1 MLGIRYNSQKLG
13 LETRIPGLAPLT
25 GRSRW
30 RVRFSEVVSAVNH
43 PAKKVSLAF
52 SRGTLV
58 LTGLPYSALPAGLA
72 EFGDWDPRLP
82 AWRGDAL
89 HYPRVVQI
97 LQQSRQ
103 QLEDTVPDW
112 PAVRWPQVQVHPLR
126 DEQRQAV
133 AAWRSRGS
141 GYVVM
146 PTGTGKT
153 EIALT
158 IMAQQSLSTL
168 VVAPV
173 RDLMYQWHRRILA
186 GLGYDAGVIGD
197 NAYRVRPVS
206 VTTYDSAYLHMD
218 RLGNRFGLI
227 VFDECHHLPGP
238 QRRDAAC
245 MCAAPFRL
253 GLTATPERADDRHVD
268 LAWLI
273 GPEVYNLPLAE
284 VAGRSLA
291 RYEVVRIPVYL
302 SDVVRRYMHARRRE
316 NPNYRWQDVC
326 ADTARTPEARAALQ
340 AYRARQAIEDRAQE
354 KLRVLEDLFRL
365 HQGEP
370 CLVFTGSNAMA
381 REVSRRFLVPC
392 LLSHCGKQERL
403 EVLEGFGSGSYPALV
418 ANQVLDEGVDLPE
431 VKVAVVIGGSS
442 STRQAK
448 QRLGRILR
456 RSGNLQARLYEIV
469 CADTK
474 DVQRSRRR
482 RASDAYANTK
492 NQRQEARSC

>member
-1 MLGIRYNSQKLG
+1 MRH
-13 LETRIPGLAPLT
+13 LAK
-25 GRSRW
+25 R
-30 RVRFSEVVSAVNH
+30 
-43 PAKKVSLAF
+43 VSLSF

-58 LTGLPYSALPAGLA
+58 LEGLARRELPAALEPLGI
-72 EFGDWDPRLP
+72 WDARLP
-82 AWRGDAL
+82 AWRGDAM
-89 HYPRVVQI
+89 HYDQVVQI
-97 LQQSRQ
+97 AEQAGLPI
-103 QLEDTVPDW
+103 EDGVPEW
-112 PAVRWPQVQVHPLR
+112 QTIHWPQVQLHTLR
-126 DEQRQAV
+126 EEQQQAV
-133 AAWRSRGS
+133 RNWTSQGK
-141 GYVVM
+141 GYLVM

-153 EIALT
+153 EVALT
-158 IMAQQSLSTL
+158 IMAQRMLSTL

-173 RDLMYQWHRRILA
+173 RDLMYQWHRRILT

-197 NAYRVRPVS
+197 NVYRVCPIS

-218 RLGNRFGLI
+218 RLGNRFGLV
-227 VFDECHHLPGP
+227 VFDECHHLPGQ
-238 QRRDAAC
+238 QRRDAAR
-245 MCAAPFRL
+245 MSAAPYRL
-253 GLTATPERADDRHVD
+253 GLTATPERSDNRHVD
-268 LAWLI
+268 LTWLI
-273 GPEVYNLPLAE
+273 GPLVYDLPLAD
-284 VAGRSLA
+284 VTGRSLA

-302 SDVVRRYMHARRRE
+302 SDAEQARYNQLSDVVRRYMHARRRE
-316 NPNYRWQDVC
+316 NPKYCWQDVC
-326 ADTARTPEARAALQ
+326 ADTARTPEARAALK
-340 AYRARQAIEDRAQE
+340 AYRARQAIEDRARE

-392 LLSHCGKQERL
+392 LLSHCGKKERR
-403 EVLEGFGSGSYPALV
+403 EVLEGLGTGRYPVLV

-456 RSGNLQARLYEIV
+456 RSGNLPARLYEIV

-482 RASDAYANTK
+482 RSSDAYTGAKTLRK
-492 NQRQEARSC
+492 EAPRC